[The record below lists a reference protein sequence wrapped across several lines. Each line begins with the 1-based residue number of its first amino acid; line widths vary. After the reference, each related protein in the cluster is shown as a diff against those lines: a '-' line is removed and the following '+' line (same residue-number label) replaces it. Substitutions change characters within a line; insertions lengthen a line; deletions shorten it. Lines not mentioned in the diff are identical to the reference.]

1 MENVEQRYPITMGV
15 LRNAMDRMA
24 GWKNV
29 TPQAKTRK
37 QAEIAGVIVALSN
50 TLVNVPK
57 KKKQMLKGKANNEE
71 IYT

>member
-50 TLVNVPK
+50 RLVSVPK
-57 KKKQMLKGKANNEE
+57 KDETNAERKSK
-71 IYT
+71 

>member
-57 KKKQMLKGKANNEE
+57 KEE
-71 IYT
+71 TNAERKSK

>member
-1 MENVEQRYPITMGV
+1 MEDDLQKRYPITWAV
-15 LRNAMDRMA
+15 LRNAIDRIA

-50 TLVNVPK
+50 TL
-57 KKKQMLKGKANNEE
+57 QKGEKS
-71 IYT
+71 YD

>member
-1 MENVEQRYPITMGV
+1 MENVEQRYPITMAV
-15 LRNAMDRMA
+15 LRNAIDRIA

-50 TLVNVPK
+50 TL
-57 KKKQMLKGKANNEE
+57 
-71 IYT
+71 

>member
-15 LRNAMDRMA
+15 LRNAMDRIA

-57 KKKQMLKGKANNEE
+57 KEE
-71 IYT
+71 TNAERKSK

>member
-50 TLVNVPK
+50 TLVNIPK
-57 KKKQMLKGKANNEE
+57 KEE
-71 IYT
+71 TNAERKSK

>member
-1 MENVEQRYPITMGV
+1 MENIEQRYPITMGV

-24 GWKNV
+24 SWKNV

-50 TLVNVPK
+50 TLVSVPK
-57 KKKQMLKGKANNEE
+57 KEKTNAEGKSK
-71 IYT
+71 